1 MLAPAVFVV
10 ACAAIVVNTVWGDPK
25 TALRGTVLIAAGL
38 PVFYW
43 SRRKKPVAVSPAL
56 AVGDEKPLLHRSM
69 PE

>member
-1 MLAPAVFVV
+1 VFVV

-43 SRRKKPVAVSPAL
+43 SRSRKPAAVPPAL
-56 AVGDEKPLLHRSM
+56 AVGDEEPLLHRSM
-69 PE
+69 PK